1 MSKKNFFLFFL
12 VLFFSFCSSDEMVVV
27 VDENIKAP
35 TNTVT
40 TTTTT
45 LLDTTTST
53 TTSTLING
61 CIPEDNSS
69 IDFTNL
75 QNVQNFLNRYGF
87 NAGVEDGLNGT
98 QTIEAV
104 KDFQAYAGLVI
115 DGDLGPNTYAA
126 MNRWTGCET
135 RVSTYVPQETTTT
148 TMQSNNTT
156 TSTTLPTTTTTIVVE
171 NINNNF
177 GYQSLVK
184 PNTGELVTIISTKQ
198 QNNNFCSGTFN
209 YNNDQKFKE
218 DLGFTEIF
226 KFYSSPPLLNS
237 NASVQLYEDNQNSF
251 SIRVVGNGDE
261 NYRFYFIEPFTANYV
276 SIEPISISTSTG
288 ITEAIFSK
296 YNLKSGYWL
305 FTHIDNGTGSIVK
318 SSGNREF
325 VVGGNI
331 NQTDG
336 NLEELHNIWLHNTN
350 GLIRNGAYLDSG
362 AEFYLTYITNSGFS
376 SFANLSS
383 DFTLNAN
390 KLSLTNGEKYLTG
403 DVLLLG
409 NELLLVKDKNNNEL
423 TVERGYRQSIIQSH
437 TKGTPVRQL
446 VSNQDMRST
455 RGYAVFKG
463 EKGYKFSISL
473 GVEGEPTNVVIGD
486 NCPKDLY
493 KLTSITLF
501 SWREQGESIIRSYEF
516 SSHSSL
522 IDDSFTLYQG
532 IENYQVP
539 SIESIDSSS
548 NKFNITGPREQKL
561 SVGDNITF
569 NFNGIKKGDSEINFV
584 ELEFYMNPLGS
595 KKSKI
600 RKVIFSLENNFKFTD
615 LINNITNETAF
626 TAGTWEKGYKYYLR
640 SLKIVDG
647 VTEIVYKS
655 NGELHNITTDNKS
668 THDVYYLD
676 QFSFIISD

>member
-1 MSKKNFFLFFL
+1 M
-12 VLFFSFCSSDEMVVV
+12 
-27 VDENIKAP
+27 
-35 TNTVT
+35 
-40 TTTTT
+40 
-45 LLDTTTST
+45 
-53 TTSTLING
+53 
-61 CIPEDNSS
+61 
-69 IDFTNL
+69 
-75 QNVQNFLNRYGF
+75 
-87 NAGVEDGLNGT
+87 
-98 QTIEAV
+98 
-104 KDFQAYAGLVI
+104 
-115 DGDLGPNTYAA
+115 
-126 MNRWTGCET
+126 
-135 RVSTYVPQETTTT
+135 
-148 TMQSNNTT
+148 
-156 TSTTLPTTTTTIVVE
+156 
-171 NINNNF
+171 
-177 GYQSLVK
+177 
-184 PNTGELVTIISTKQ
+184 
-198 QNNNFCSGTFN
+198 
-209 YNNDQKFKE
+209 
-218 DLGFTEIF
+218 
-226 KFYSSPPLLNS
+226 
-237 NASVQLYEDNQNSF
+237 
-251 SIRVVGNGDE
+251 
-261 NYRFYFIEPFTANYV
+261 
-276 SIEPISISTSTG
+276 
-288 ITEAIFSK
+288 
-296 YNLKSGYWL
+296 
-305 FTHIDNGTGSIVK
+305 
-318 SSGNREF
+318 
-325 VVGGNI
+325 
-331 NQTDG
+331 
-336 NLEELHNIWLHNTN
+336 EELHNIWLHNTN

>member
-1 MSKKNFFLFFL
+1 MSKKNCFLFFL
-12 VLFFSFCSSDEMVVV
+12 ALFFSFCSSDEMVAV
-27 VDENIKAP
+27 VDENNKAA
-35 TNTVT
+35 TTT
-40 TTTTT
+40 LTTTTT
-45 LLDTTTST
+45 LLETTTST
-53 TTSTLING
+53 TTSTLIKG

-87 NAGVEDGLNGT
+87 NAGVEDGLNGN

-104 KDFQAYAGLVI
+104 KDFQAYAGLVV
-115 DGDLGPNTYAA
+115 DGDLGPNTYDA
-126 MNRWTGCET
+126 MNSWTGCET
-135 RVSTYVPQETTTT
+135 RVNTYIPLETTTT
-148 TMQSNNTT
+148 TIQSNNTT
-156 TSTTLPTTTTTIVVE
+156 TSTSLPTTTTTSIVVK
-171 NINNNF
+171 NLNNNF
-177 GYQSLVK
+177 GYQSLVE
-184 PNTGELVTIISTKQ
+184 PNTGELVTIISAKQ

-209 YNNDQKFKE
+209 YNDDQKFKE

-237 NASVQLYEDNQNSF
+237 NASVQLYEDNENSF

-261 NYRFYFIEPFTANYV
+261 NYRFYFIEPFTSNYV
-276 SIEPISISTSTG
+276 SIEPISVSTSIG

-296 YNLKSGYWL
+296 DNLKTGYWL
-305 FTHIDNGTGSIVK
+305 FNHVDNGSGSIIK
-318 SSGNREF
+318 SSGVREF
-325 VVGGNI
+325 GVGSNI
-331 NQTDG
+331 NQSDG
-336 NLEELHNIWLHNTN
+336 NLEELHNIWLHNSN
-350 GLIRNGAYLDSG
+350 GLIRNGAYLENGSN
-362 AEFYLTYITNSGFS
+362 FNLTYITNSGFS

-383 DFTLNAN
+383 DLTVNTS
-390 KLSLTNGEKYLTG
+390 KLTVTNGEKYLTG

-409 NELLLVKDKNNNEL
+409 NELMFVKDKNNNEL
-423 TVERGYRQSIIQSH
+423 TIERGYRDSIIQSH
-437 TKGTPVRQL
+437 TKGSPVRQL
-446 VSNQDMRST
+446 VTNQDMRST

-539 SIESIDSSS
+539 LIESIDSNS

-615 LINNITNETAF
+615 VINNITNETAF